1 MVIPK
6 SKRKQRQFFIELN
19 YLQKVDFEKAKRLI
33 NKGDISSVVRGV
45 EVLMN
50 KPRTTSKKNVIHYHL
65 DSWLEALHDRAD
77 VLLEELR
84 DKTIKEIGSFPH
96 PEVLTLEEK
105 EDLWLKTLPEE
116 IRLDLSS
123 PLEDFH
129 DSLEDEGHSIDY
141 GTPSKQDFELEDEE
155 WDATYQA
162 AYGTKVIEFQEDHN

>member
-1 MVIPK
+1 MK
-6 SKRKQRQFFIELN
+6 KQ
-19 YLQKVDFEKAKRLI
+19 KRLI

-129 DSLEDEGHSIDY
+129 DSLEDEGYPVD
-141 GTPSKQDFELEDEE
+141 
-155 WDATYQA
+155 
-162 AYGTKVIEFQEDHN
+162 

>member
-1 MVIPK
+1 MIIPK
-6 SKRKQRQFFIELN
+6 SKRKQRKLFIELN
-19 YLQKVDFEKAKRLI
+19 YLQKVDFEKAKHLI

-50 KPRTTSKKNVIHYHL
+50 KPRATSKKNAFSYHL
-65 DSWLEALHDRAD
+65 DLWLEALHDRTD

-105 EDLWLKTLPEE
+105 EDLWLDTLPEE

-129 DSLEDEGHSIDY
+129 DSLEDEGYPVDY
-141 GTPSKQDFELEDEE
+141 GTPSKQDFEIEED
-155 WDATYQA
+155 
-162 AYGTKVIEFQEDHN
+162 

>member
-6 SKRKQRQFFIELN
+6 SKKKQRRFFIELN
-19 YLQKVDFEKAKRLI
+19 YLQKVDFEKAKHLI

-50 KPRTTSKKNVIHYHL
+50 KPRTTSMKNAIHYHL
-65 DSWLEALHDRAD
+65 DSWLEALHDRTD

-96 PEVLTLEEK
+96 PEALTSEEK
-105 EDLWLKTLPEE
+105 KDLWLATLPEE
-116 IRLDLSS
+116 IRIDLSS
-123 PLEDFH
+123 PLDDFH
-129 DSLEDEGHSIDY
+129 DSLEDEGYPIDY

-155 WDATYQA
+155 WDAVYRD
-162 AYGTKVIEFQEDHN
+162 AYNTKLEVEKD